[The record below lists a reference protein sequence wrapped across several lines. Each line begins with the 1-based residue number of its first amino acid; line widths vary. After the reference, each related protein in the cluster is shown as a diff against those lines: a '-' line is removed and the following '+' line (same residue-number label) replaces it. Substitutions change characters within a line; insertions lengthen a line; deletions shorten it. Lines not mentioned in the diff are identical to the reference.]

1 MVQAKSGI
9 SFGSYRLDPQGLK
22 LWKGSER
29 VSLQP
34 RPVAVLSYLAARPGA
49 VVGRD
54 ELLRS
59 VWAGT
64 YVTRAVLK
72 VAVRAIREALQ
83 DDADAPRYI
92 ETVGGEGYR
101 FIASGIGGTS
111 AGARTAPA
119 PTMVGRV
126 PELAALHRSLE
137 AAASGARRIVFVTG
151 EAGIGKT

>member
-1 MVQAKSGI
+1 MAQASSGI
-9 SFGSYRLDPQGLK
+9 SFGPYRLDPQGPK

-34 RPVAVLSYLAARPGA
+34 RPVAVLSYLAERPGA

-59 VWAGT
+59 LWAGT

-72 VAVRAIREALQ
+72 VAVRAIREALE

-92 ETVGGEGYR
+92 ETVGREGYR
-101 FIASGIGGTS
+101 FIAGGIPGAPGDQGTV
-111 AGARTAPA
+111 AAPA
-119 PTMVGRV
+119 MVGRTR
-126 PELAALHRSLE
+126 ELAALH
-137 AAASGARRIVFVTG
+137 
-151 EAGIGKT
+151 